1 MGNYK
6 WDIGHFQKLF
16 FTLPNLQNP
25 QDSKSFFPFFQIS
38 RTLNSPRSLHSF
50 YFFSNQAR
58 RVSSKSQ
65 FSFRNLT
72 ILFMHTAYRISS
84 PHLFKDS
91 WTEFID
97 VRFFA
102 CLSLDVSSEFREF
115 PQLSWMDCGVAL
127 SYFRVPW
134 KFITCLDTEKIIFS
148 RKFKNSP
155 EK

>member
-1 MGNYK
+1 MGY
-6 WDIGHFQKLF
+6 WSFSEAFLYASELLESVGLQKL
-16 FTLPNLQNP
+16 
-25 QDSKSFFPFFQIS
+25 FPFFQIS
-38 RTLNSPRSLHSF
+38 ITLNPPRSLHSF

-84 PHLFKDS
+84 LHLFKDS
-91 WTEFID
+91 WNEFID

-102 CLSLDVSSEFREF
+102 CLSSDVSSEFREF

-134 KFITCLDTEKIIFS
+134 KFITCLDTEKTIFS
-148 RKFKNSP
+148 RKFKDSP